1 MGIIKCS
8 KSLLKKTKSAVKA
21 NGSVETEGNI
31 AQLDDLVDH
40 IERLSPAVDDLA
52 LCVYPPI
59 RSDVVQKQV
68 LLQPISEKC

>member
-1 MGIIKCS
+1 M
-8 KSLLKKTKSAVKA
+8 
-21 NGSVETEGNI
+21 NI

-59 RSDVVQKQV
+59 RNDVVHKQV
-68 LLQPISEKC
+68 LWMSLVFVHQDYCCH